1 MTFKSDRPVGR
12 YSIVPNSLVV
22 DYDKTIIFR
31 DRRGNPVFTLPNGG
45 KLLITD
51 GPRAEPKVY
60 TCRFIDESHF
70 KLAAKG
76 EGSWPYHHDQFVE
89 RMESM
94 RGCTYRPEKFDTRL
108 GVYQRIY
115 SDRTRLTKEGKPVT
129 FRVMLAQE
137 FDDFERRCYVSY
149 CRSESVVAVST
160 SIVYPKKERYKEFIP
175 AKEFLEMLHG
185 ERAMSETL
193 NRMPP
198 FTDLN
203 IEFITAF
210 ITDNDEVGHVEPAG
224 ADAKG
229 A

>member
-12 YSIVPNSLVV
+12 YCIVPNSLVV

-76 EGSWPYHHDQFVE
+76 EGSWPYHHDQFIE

-94 RGCTYRPEKFDTRL
+94 RGCTYRPKKFDTRL

-115 SDRTRLTKEGKPVT
+115 SDRTRLTEEGKPVT

-137 FDDFERRCYVSY
+137 FDDFERRCYVSTAAARALWLCPPLSCIPRKNAIRSSFLQRNFWRCCTVSVRCPKRSTG
-149 CRSESVVAVST
+149 CRRLLT
-160 SIVYPKKERYKEFIP
+160 SI
-175 AKEFLEMLHG
+175 L
-185 ERAMSETL
+185 SS
-193 NRMPP
+193 
-198 FTDLN
+198 
-203 IEFITAF
+203 
-210 ITDNDEVGHVEPAG
+210 
-224 ADAKG
+224 
-229 A
+229 

>member
-1 MTFKSDRPVGR
+1 MTFKADRPVGR
-12 YSIVPNSLVV
+12 YYIVPNSLVV
-22 DYDKTIIFR
+22 GYDKTIVFR
-31 DRRGNPVFTLPNGG
+31 DRHSNPVFTLPNGG
-45 KLLITD
+45 KLLVSD
-51 GPRAEPKVY
+51 VHRAEPKVY
-60 TCRFIDESHF
+60 TCRFIDQTHF

-108 GVYQRIY
+108 EAYQRIF
-115 SDRTRLTKEGKPVT
+115 SDRTRLTEDGKPVA

-137 FDDFERRCYVSY
+137 FEDFDRRCYVSY
-149 CRSESVVAVST
+149 CRSEGVVAVST
-160 SIVYPKKERYKEFIP
+160 SVMYPKKERHTEVIP
-175 AKEFLEMLHG
+175 VKEFLEMLRG

-193 NRMPP
+193 NKMPP

-203 IEFITAF
+203 IEFMTAF
-210 ITDNDEVGHVEPAG
+210 ITDNDETDHVEPAG